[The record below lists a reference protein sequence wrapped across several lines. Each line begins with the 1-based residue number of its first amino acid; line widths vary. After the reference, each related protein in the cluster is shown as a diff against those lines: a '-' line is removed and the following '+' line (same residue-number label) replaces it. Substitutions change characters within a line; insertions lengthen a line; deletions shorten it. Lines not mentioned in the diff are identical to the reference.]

1 MDPIAIAGIFAVVV
15 LAGAFVGRVA
25 RAHLPPHHLDADTK
39 DMVKI
44 GVGFLATLAALV
56 LGLVVAS
63 AKSAFDSRTLEVQ
76 AGAAKIIQL
85 DQALVR
91 IGPESAPARE
101 LLRRV
106 VASRIGQFQ
115 QKDFADTLLRDATSP
130 DSGANQMQDL
140 IRALSAADESKRA
153 QWARVERLLEDTTQI
168 VAQATAQSGSAI
180 MTPMLVLLGF
190 WFSLIMA
197 GWNLVSPRNGTTL
210 AVNVLCALSLG
221 GAILLLL
228 EMDRSFGGLITV
240 SVQPLRAALAHISP
254 K

>member
-1 MDPIAIAGIFAVVV
+1 MDPLAVAAIFAVVV
-15 LAGAFVGRVA
+15 LAGAFVGRFA
-25 RAHLPPHHLDADTK
+25 RAHLPPQHLDAETK

-63 AKSAFDSRTLEVQ
+63 AKSAFDTRTLEVQ

-101 LLRRV
+101 LLRKV
-106 VASRIGQFQ
+106 VASRIGQFTHP
-115 QKDFADTLLRDATSP
+115 DFAEALLRDATSGE
-130 DSGANQMQDL
+130 SGASKMEGL
-140 IRALSAADESKRA
+140 IRKLAAADESKRS
-153 QWARVERLLEDTTQI
+153 QWERVERLVEDVTQI
-168 VAQATAQSGSAI
+168 IAQATAQSGSAI

-197 GWNLVSPRNGTTL
+197 GWNLVSPRNGTTQ
-210 AVNVLCALSLG
+210 AVNVLCALSLA

-240 SVQPLRAALAHISP
+240 SDQPLRAALAHISP